1 MATIIQTLQNAQYNL
16 VTYSHDTFAKVVG
29 NTQISNAVNMLQKG
43 YPPNTDIEKTLEE
56 HQVDEVSDLPEYNT
70 NKV

>member
-16 VTYSHDTFAKVVG
+16 VTHFHDTFARVIG
-29 NTQISNAVNMLQKG
+29 NAQMSNAVNMLQKG

-56 HQVDEVSDLPEYNT
+56 HQVNEVSDLPEYNI